1 MGLTQNTLTV
11 NFPHMLDEQAHHI
24 AYLLQAANERQAQ
37 VIEPTESGEAA
48 WVETIRTSQ
57 MGGNSYLAECT
68 PGYYN
73 NEGQPLGKE
82 MLLNVAGYP
91 AGPVAF
97 FSYIDRWR
105 SSGEYEGL
113 EFR

>member
-1 MGLTQNTLTV
+1 
-11 NFPHMLDEQAHHI
+11 MLDEQAHHI

-57 MGGNSYLAECT
+57 AGGNSYLAECT

-73 NEGQPLGKE
+73 NEGHAEKGHGLYA
-82 MLLNVAGYP
+82 NVYGPGPIACFALMKAWRDAGTL
-91 AGPVAF
+91 
-97 FSYIDRWR
+97 
-105 SSGEYEGL
+105 EGI
-113 EFR
+113 ETR